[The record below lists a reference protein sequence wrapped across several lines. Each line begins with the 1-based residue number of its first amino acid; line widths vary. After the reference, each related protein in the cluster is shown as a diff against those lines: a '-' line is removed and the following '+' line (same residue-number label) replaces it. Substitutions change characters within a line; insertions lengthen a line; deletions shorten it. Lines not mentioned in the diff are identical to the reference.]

1 MKLSPGQMGG
11 VVVKAESVAGLR
23 LTETFC
29 APNHRAPKHWHE
41 LFHFCLIRDGSYTE
55 YCGSRVRE
63 CAAYSL
69 ISHPPGETHSSLY
82 HSRGASSLVIEIEGS
97 LLELAR
103 QHSVVLEEAVYFRSG
118 TPVWL
123 GARLYDE
130 FRRMDKAS
138 PLTIQGLTLELM
150 AAASRQ
156 TATPRERKPPRW
168 LGRAIEIL
176 RSSFPNEPSLSGLA
190 QAVGV
195 HPVHL
200 ARTFRRHHNC
210 TLGEYVRRLRIEAA
224 CRKLSLTDVPLS
236 QIAFSVGYCDQSH
249 FSRNFK
255 KSMGMTPARYRA
267 AFRSR

>member
-11 VVVKAESVAGLR
+11 AIVRAESVTGLR

-29 APNHRAPKHWHE
+29 LPNHRAPKHWHE

-55 YCGSRVRE
+55 YCGGKVRE

-82 HSRGASSLVIEIEGS
+82 HGRGASSFVIEVERDW
-97 LLELAR
+97 LELAR
-103 QHSVVLEEAVYFRSG
+103 QHSVVLDEAVYFRSG

-123 GARLYDE
+123 AARLYDE

-138 PLTIQGLTLELM
+138 PLAIQGLALELL

-156 TATPRERKPPRW
+156 GAKPRERNPPRW
-168 LGRAIEIL
+168 LERTVEIL
-176 RSSFPNEPSLSGLA
+176 HSSFPDVPRLSSLA
-190 QAVGV
+190 RAAGV

-200 ARTFRRHHNC
+200 ARTFRTHHNC
-210 TLGEYVRRLRIEAA
+210 TPGEYVRRLRVEAA
-224 CRKLSLTDVPLS
+224 CRKLSLTDAPLS
-236 QIAFSVGYCDQSH
+236 VIALSAGYCDQSH

-255 KSMGMTPARYRA
+255 KAMGMTPAQYRA
-267 AFRSR
+267 AFRPR

>member
-11 VVVKAESVAGLR
+11 LVVKAESVAGLL

-29 APNHRAPKHWHE
+29 PPNHRAPKHWHE

-55 YCGSRVRE
+55 YCGRKVRE

-69 ISHPPGETHSSLY
+69 ISHPPGEAHSSLY
-82 HSRGASSLVIEIEGS
+82 HSRGASSLVIEIGRS
-97 LLELAR
+97 WIDLAR

-123 GARLYDE
+123 AARLYDE

-138 PLTIQGLTLELM
+138 PLAIQGLTLELM
-150 AAASRQ
+150 AVASRQ
-156 TATPRERKPPRW
+156 TAKPRERNPPRW
-168 LGRAIEIL
+168 LRRTIEIL
-176 RSSFPNEPSLSGLA
+176 HSSFPDEPRLSSLA

-200 ARTFRRHHNC
+200 ARTFRTHHNC
-210 TLGEYVRRLRIEAA
+210 TLGEYVRRLRVETA
-224 CRKLSLTDVPLS
+224 CRKLALTDAPLS
-236 QIAFSVGYCDQSH
+236 QIALSVGYCDQSH
-249 FSRNFK
+249 FSKNFK
-255 KSMGMTPARYRA
+255 KSMVMTPAQYRA
-267 AFRSR
+267 AFRPR